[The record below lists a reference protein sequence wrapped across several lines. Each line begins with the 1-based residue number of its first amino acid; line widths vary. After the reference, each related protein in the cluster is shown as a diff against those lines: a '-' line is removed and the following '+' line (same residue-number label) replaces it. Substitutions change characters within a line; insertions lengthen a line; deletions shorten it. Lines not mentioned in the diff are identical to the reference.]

1 MHRFTYEDG
10 ARMLTSELALPDL
23 SLADAMRIVPCMRLT
38 LARPEAVLFRAGGPS
53 HQFLVLLLD
62 GDAVVEGQLV
72 GGKESVVL
80 RTLAPGSLFGE
91 LGTLDSMTRSVVVR
105 ATSDTCLATLDDQA
119 LAQIVREKPD
129 LGCALLSAVLGH
141 VIRRLRSANNKI
153 EALNEINHTLR
164 AEWQAESRFDEQT
177 RARLSVLMKLEHR
190 LGVSSGGMESL
201 PKSRAKKA

>member
-23 SLADAMRIVPCMRLT
+23 SMADALRVVPAMRLT
-38 LARPEAVLFRAGGPS
+38 LARPDAVLFRAGGPS

-62 GDAVVEGQLV
+62 GDAVVEGQLL
-72 GGKESVVL
+72 GGREAVVL

-91 LGTLDSMTRSVVVR
+91 LGTLDSITRSVLVR
-105 ATSDTCLATLDDQA
+105 ATSDTCLATLDDQT
-119 LAQIVREKPD
+119 LAQILRDKPD
-129 LGCALLSAVLGH
+129 LGCALLRAVLGH

-177 RARLSVLMKLEHR
+177 RARLSVLMKLEQQ
-190 LGVSSGGMESL
+190 LGVSGGAME
-201 PKSRAKKA
+201 RAARGEG

>member
-10 ARMLTSELALPDL
+10 ARLLTSELALPDL
-23 SLADAMRIVPCMRLT
+23 SLADALTIVPSMRLT
-38 LARPEAVLFRAGGPS
+38 LARPNAVLFRAGGPG

-72 GGKESVVL
+72 GGKETVVL

-91 LGTLDSMTRSVVVR
+91 LGTLDSITRSVVVR
-105 ATSDTCLATLDDQA
+105 ATSDTCPATLDDEA
-119 LAQIVREKPD
+119 LAAIVRDRPD
-129 LGCALLSAVLGH
+129 LGCALLRAVLGH
-141 VIRRLRSANNKI
+141 VIRRLRSANNKV

-177 RARLSVLMKLEHR
+177 RARLSVLMKIERR
-190 LGVSSGGMESL
+190 LGVSSGGMEQL
-201 PKSRAKKA
+201 PGTRG

>member
-10 ARMLTSELALPDL
+10 ARLLTSELALPDL
-23 SLADAMRIVPCMRLT
+23 SLADAISIVPWMRLT
-38 LARPEAVLFRAGGPS
+38 LARPDAVLFRAGGPS

-72 GGKESVVL
+72 GGKEAVVL
-80 RTLAPGSLFGE
+80 RTLAAGSLFGE
-91 LGTLDSMTRSVVVR
+91 LGTLDSITRSVLVR

-119 LAQIVREKPD
+119 LAQIVRDKPD
-129 LGCALLSAVLGH
+129 LGCALLRAVLGH

-177 RARLSVLMKLEHR
+177 RARLSVLMKLEQR
-190 LGVSSGGMESL
+190 LGVSSGGLEQG
-201 PKSRAKKA
+201 PRAARSA